1 MNFTA
6 CTTDDGTKS
15 AVEGE
20 LDSELDDLA
29 GSEDSIDGD
38 TTKTAE
44 VDLDGETDLENNLQK
59 DTQSSED
66 DEFLAEDLA
75 SPNSGSSGDA
85 DMMAESDLD
94 KELNKSK
101 EGDKKDEF
109 ADFPSAP
116 VDEPAADKAPTTD
129 VAGDDEF
136 QATATPS
143 APPPVPEDPP
153 ISPAS
158 AEPVLGDAVAG
169 DIPAAG
175 AGTIITSKESTPGPE
190 GFEFV
195 NPAPLLPK
203 DDLGESDPL
212 TTEVD
217 PPLPSLKA
225 AQELVQVSKIDKNP
239 FFVNER
245 LMNTVYIARPNED
258 LGTISQKIYNEDRI
272 ANLLADNPTVSRG
285 VAAGDK
291 IYYTSPNRPDDK
303 KAILTYYEDNKMAP
317 AYYST
322 QQGDDIQKI
331 GRRVLGFEDAWKE
344 IWAIN
349 DGLQTQALLPAGL
362 KIRYWS
368 GNELKAGSS
377 DAMSTPSTV
386 ESAPSVIPD
395 KVETAEVPI
404 DIPPSQDMGMVNT
417 EDPGMASSSINAEP
431 VPLLPDSSFAPPTTE
446 TPSVNQQNTGSLAT
460 MAGIAIVALAVL
472 GLIAIQIKNRKRG
485 DMGIPPS
492 LEFTKV

>member
-38 TTKTAE
+38 TSKTAE
-44 VDLDGETDLENNLQK
+44 VDLEGEVDLESNLQK
-59 DTQSSED
+59 DSLSSED
-66 DEFLAEDLA
+66 DEFLAED
-75 SPNSGSSGDA
+75 SPAPNTDSGNDA

-101 EGDKKDEF
+101 EAAGSDKKDEF

-116 VDEPAADKAPTTD
+116 ADEP
-129 VAGDDEF
+129 VADEF

-143 APPPVPEDPP
+143 APPPVPADPP
-153 ISPAS
+153 IAPAS
-158 AEPVLGDAVAG
+158 AEPLVGDAVDG
-169 DIPAAG
+169 DMAAAG
-175 AGTIITSKESTPGPE
+175 AGTVITSKESTPGPE

-225 AQELVQVSKIDKNP
+225 AQELVQVAKIDKNP

-272 ANLLADNPTVSRG
+272 AHLLADNPNVSRG

-368 GNELKAGSS
+368 GNELKAGSA
-377 DAMSTPSTV
+377 DAMSMPTTV
-386 ESAPSVIPD
+386 ESAPSVAPE

-404 DIPPSQDMGMVNT
+404 DIPASPDMGMVNT
-417 EDPGMASSSINAEP
+417 EDPGMASSSMNSEP
-431 VPLLPDSSFAPPTTE
+431 VPLLPDSSFAPPTAD
-446 TPSVNQQNTGSLAT
+446 TPSVSQQNTGSIAT